1 MQDFLGELLDRIEQ
15 TGANFSER
23 AYEIVGGEI
32 VPLLN
37 VMFLAYVGYYGLQL
51 FMGTARVSV
60 SEIIG
65 RVVRMLLILTL
76 VSQWSHFNT
85 FFYSWLNNTPED
97 VGRAILTATGTG
109 ITEPTNGLSMIWKT
123 ANEAASAFAEQSG
136 YFSVLPSMV
145 GFLIMLCVAV
155 FIAVALAILLLA
167 KVMMWVLIGTAPIFI
182 ACMLFEQTRNLGVS
196 WFQQVLLYALIP
208 LFVYVVAAFLIA
220 AMDPELTKVSN
231 AANQRRLQ
239 LSDISAFLLLCGAG
253 TFVLINIQI
262 LAQGIVGGVA
272 AGIGS
277 VARTVGRYTGLTAPM
292 GVSRAGIKGA
302 RIGFEGG
309 KSLYTRF
316 RGNGGPTTTSGGD
329 GAKAA
334 MQNRISSHSMPR

>member
-32 VPLLN
+32 VPLLK

-208 LFVYVVAAFLIA
+208 FFVYVVAAFLIA

-292 GVSRAGIKGA
+292 NVSRAGIKGA
-302 RIGFEGG
+302 SIGFQGS

-316 RGNGGPTTTSGGD
+316 RGNGGPTTPSGGE